1 MVGLSKSLERT
12 ICLALIQWMGIT
24 TTLPVTPTSD
34 AGLPHH
40 ESSLAPSL
48 AASPDI
54 FHTRTH
60 PAQPDVFC
68 MYEYLRPESKIP
80 NHSTYFIF
88 ATLKVNG
95 PFEMTTTMPSRQNDV
110 MCTMGLHSVERNYDY
125 ACMGL
130 DQKDIPQG
138 SALGVLGITVASIL
152 VDDFL
157 PSACVLLRIVS
168 SHLGFS

>member
-1 MVGLSKSLERT
+1 
-12 ICLALIQWMGIT
+12 
-24 TTLPVTPTSD
+24 
-34 AGLPHH
+34 
-40 ESSLAPSL
+40 
-48 AASPDI
+48 
-54 FHTRTH
+54 
-60 PAQPDVFC
+60 
-68 MYEYLRPESKIP
+68 
-80 NHSTYFIF
+80 
-88 ATLKVNG
+88 
-95 PFEMTTTMPSRQNDV
+95 
-110 MCTMGLHSVERNYDY
+110 MGLHSVERNYDY